1 MTNKTGSAVGVVTA
15 PECSVLEGSKHAQ
28 GQVKVGGIG
37 RIVIGNTLAQLVA
50 RGAGIIAGIG
60 TNAILSRHLG
70 PAGFG
75 HYNLAFAYVLLVAG
89 IFANWGLGNI
99 AVRDASQNLDQIEP
113 ILASAALLQL
123 LVSSV
128 SYVLLLVLTHILAN
142 GAEDVLVA
150 IAGVTLLV
158 MPIDL
163 LALALQVRLQ
173 LARAAWVGIAGS
185 FLTLGA
191 TAVAV
196 ILGADV
202 TTIVAVSTGTTII
215 RYALILLVL
224 RGRLEWRKVR
234 PDFTRLKPLLSD
246 SWPLAIATTFVT
258 LFLQAPIIFLS
269 KLSTDAQLGYFS
281 AAGKISSQL
290 TIVPLLLMASL
301 YPLFARLFKEDQVAL
316 GILLQKSL
324 RYMVVLAL
332 PLAIVGLFVGRW
344 FAQVL
349 FGARFTPAGSVLGM
363 LIVQAA
369 ILYPTI
375 IVGEVL
381 IAIGRQKVNLWL
393 NLGQCIVVIVGCVLA
408 IPHFGANGSALAL
421 VVGTI
426 ATAVGSL
433 FVASRYVALD
443 LRAIVG
449 AVFLPG
455 AALTGCLLVLRLF
468 LPLGVVLPLALLTYA
483 ILSVGTKAV
492 DRKDVALACSIF
504 KRPSF
509 LVRKSVS

>member
-1 MTNKTGSAVGVVTA
+1 MSNNPGAAAETTVVLGPSIAPSAVRSDAKAKAGLT
-15 PECSVLEGSKHAQ
+15 
-28 GQVKVGGIG
+28 

-99 AVRDASQNLDQIEP
+99 AVRDASQNLDQVEP

-128 SYVLLLVLTHILAN
+128 SYVLLLILTHIFAN

-150 IAGVTLLV
+150 VAGVTLLI

-163 LALALQVRLQ
+163 LALALQVHLQ

-196 ILGADV
+196 MLGAGV

-246 SWPLAIATTFVT
+246 SWPLAIATTFGT
-258 LFLQAPIIFLS
+258 LVLQTPIIFLS

-290 TIVPLLLMASL
+290 TIVPLLLMTSL
-301 YPLFARLFKEDQVAL
+301 YPLLARLFKEDQAAL

-324 RYMVVLAL
+324 RYMIVLAL

-363 LIVQAA
+363 LVVQAA
-369 ILYPTI
+369 ILYPAI
-375 IVGEVL
+375 IVGEAL
-381 IAIGRQKVNLWL
+381 IAMGRQKVNLWL
-393 NLGQCIVVIVGCVLA
+393 NVGQCIVVIVGCVLA
-408 IPHFGANGSALAL
+408 IPRFGANGSALAL
-421 VVGTI
+421 VIGTI
-426 ATAVGSL
+426 ATAIGGL
-433 FVASRYVALD
+433 FVISRHVALD
-443 LRAIVG
+443 LRTIIQAI
-449 AVFLPG
+449 FLPG
-455 AALTGCLLVLRLF
+455 TTLIGCLVVLQLF
-468 LPLGVVLPLALLTYA
+468 LPLAVVIPLALLAYT
-483 ILSVGTKAV
+483 ILVVATGAV
-492 DRKDVALACSIF
+492 DRKDVALANLLF

-509 LVRKSVS
+509 FSRKIVS

>member
-1 MTNKTGSAVGVVTA
+1 M
-15 PECSVLEGSKHAQ
+15 
-28 GQVKVGGIG
+28 
-37 RIVIGNTLAQLVA
+37 IGNTLAQLVA

-75 HYNLAFAYVLLVAG
+75 HYNLAFAYVVLIAG

-99 AVRDASQNLDQIEP
+99 AIRDASQNLDQIEP

-128 SYVLLLVLTHILAN
+128 SYVLLLVITRVLAN
-142 GAEDVLVA
+142 SAEAVLVA

-158 MPIDL
+158 LPIDI

-185 FLTLGA
+185 FLMLGA

-196 ILGADV
+196 MLGAGV
-202 TTIVAVSTGTTII
+202 TTIVAISTGTTII

-246 SWPLAIATTFVT
+246 SWPIAIATTFQTVI
-258 LFLQAPIIFLS
+258 LQAPIIFLS

-290 TIVPLLLMASL
+290 TIVPLLLMTSL
-301 YPLFARLFKEDQVAL
+301 YPLFAQLFKEDQVAL
-316 GILLQKSL
+316 GFLLQKSL

-332 PLAIVGLFVGRW
+332 PLAIVGPFAGRW

-369 ILYPTI
+369 ILYPAI
-375 IVGEVL
+375 IVGEAL
-381 IAIGRQKVNLWL
+381 IAIGRQKVVLWL
-393 NLGQCIVVIVGCVLA
+393 TASQCIVVIVGCVLA
-408 IPHFGANGSALAL
+408 IPRFGAYGSALA
-421 VVGTI
+421 VVIGTV
-426 ATAVGSL
+426 ATAVGGLCVISKH
-433 FVASRYVALD
+433 VALD
-443 LRAIVG
+443 FKTIVQ

-455 AALTGCLLVLRLF
+455 TSLMGCLMILQLF
-468 LPLGVVLPLALLTYA
+468 LPFAVVLPLALLAYT
-483 ILSVGTKAV
+483 ILVVVTGAV
-492 DRKDVALACSIF
+492 DRKDVALANALF

-509 LVRKSVS
+509 SSRKIVS